1 MYGFLCIFHLYFFVI
16 IGVAK
21 FRHITLKTPRQMTRE
36 EYEKLPPKNN
46 GMPEVKLRTSS
57 NLDESNPLAMLYG
70 KVTKHNETACK
81 VINYGLLS
89 NKVVV
94 SN

>member
-1 MYGFLCIFHLYFFVI
+1 
-16 IGVAK
+16 
-21 FRHITLKTPRQMTRE
+21 MTRE

-94 SN
+94 SNWKVGGQCLQHNVSSRHYQGDVLHPLR